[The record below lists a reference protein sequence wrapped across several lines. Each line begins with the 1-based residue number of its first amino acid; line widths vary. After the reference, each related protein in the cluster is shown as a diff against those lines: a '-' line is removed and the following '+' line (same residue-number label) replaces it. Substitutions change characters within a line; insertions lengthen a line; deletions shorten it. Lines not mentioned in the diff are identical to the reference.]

1 MIVMGI
7 ILGIAIMGAMVFL
20 IFDKK
25 SSSTVRVA
33 SLIALGIMVLTVII
47 CVFIIFTDN
56 RVPVDPSVLIV
67 GAPVETKKD
76 SESNIWVILLLIII
90 LAGLF
95 AVVAV
100 HTIREN
106 RRNKPKLGNSAPGI
120 STNFDF

>member
-7 ILGIAIMGAMVFL
+7 ILGVAIMGAMIFL

-25 SSSTVRVA
+25 SSPTVRVA

-47 CVFIIFTDN
+47 CVFIIFTDD

-67 GAPVETKKD
+67 GAPVETKKESD
-76 SESNIWVILLLIII
+76 SNIWVILLLIII
-90 LAGLF
+90 LVGLF
-95 AVVAV
+95 GVVAI

-106 RRNKPKLGNSAPGI
+106 RKNKPKLNNIDPGT

>member
-25 SSSTVRVA
+25 STPTVRVA

-47 CVFIIFTDN
+47 CVFMIFTDN

-67 GAPVETKKD
+67 GAPVETKKESD
-76 SESNIWVILLLIII
+76 SNIWIILLLIII
-90 LAGLF
+90 LASMFVL
-95 AVVAV
+95 VAI

-106 RRNKPKLGNSAPGI
+106 RKNKPKLNNNNSGI

>member
-1 MIVMGI
+1 MIFMGI

-25 SSSTVRVA
+25 SSPTVRVA

-67 GAPVETKKD
+67 GAPVETKKESD
-76 SESNIWVILLLIII
+76 SNIWVILLLIVIMG
-90 LAGLF
+90 GLF
-95 AVVAV
+95 AFVVI

-106 RRNKPKLGNSAPGI
+106 RKNKPKLGDNNPGI

>member
-25 SSSTVRVA
+25 SAPTVRVA

-47 CVFIIFTDN
+47 CIFIIFTDD
-56 RVPVDPSVLIV
+56 RVAVDPSVLIV
-67 GAPVETKKD
+67 GAPVETKKESD
-76 SESNIWVILLLIII
+76 SNIWIILLLILI

-95 AVVAV
+95 AVVAI

-106 RRNKPKLGNSAPGI
+106 RKNKPKLSNIDSGT